1 LPISNLQFGGSRQVE
16 ALLQSIYKFFILKVN
31 NFAAHFLIH
40 IFTLD
45 RINRC
50 DPKDS
55 SVKKILLVDDDK
67 TLQTVLTRYLEKRG
81 YSVRVV
87 TSGVQGLKLFAQ
99 DPPDL
104 VVSDIMMPGMDGLE
118 FCRRLRATRPGQLVP
133 FIFLTAKKDL
143 EDRIQGHYIGAD
155 DYITKPF
162 EPLELLAK
170 IEAQLERS
178 RRIYAEM
185 VRMLQ
190 KSPEDSESGGDYGDN
205 SSDAQAKDKDVEPQ
219 EDLPLTPAEAR
230 VFWEVIQGLTN
241 KQISQRLF
249 ISPRTVQT
257 HLSNILTKLN
267 LENRSQLV
275 RFAFEHG
282 YRPPQT
288 QDEQK
293 AAEARG

>member
-1 LPISNLQFGGSRQVE
+1 M
-16 ALLQSIYKFFILKVN
+16 
-31 NFAAHFLIH
+31 
-40 IFTLD
+40 
-45 RINRC
+45 
-50 DPKDS
+50 
-55 SVKKILLVDDDK
+55 KKILLVDDDK

-87 TSGVQGLKLFAQ
+87 TSGIQGLKLFSQ
-99 DPPDL
+99 DPPDI

-118 FCRRLRATRPGQLVP
+118 FCRRLRATKTGQLVP
-133 FIFLTAKKDL
+133 FLFLTAKKDL

-155 DYITKPF
+155 DYVTKPF

-178 RRIYAEM
+178 RRIHSEM
-185 VRMLQ
+185 VRLMQ
-190 KSPEDSESGGDYGDN
+190 NVPKNNDADDDFDDAPVEAVAPVKDPVPE
-205 SSDAQAKDKDVEPQ
+205 

-288 QDEQK
+288 QEEQK

>member
-1 LPISNLQFGGSRQVE
+1 
-16 ALLQSIYKFFILKVN
+16 
-31 NFAAHFLIH
+31 
-40 IFTLD
+40 
-45 RINRC
+45 
-50 DPKDS
+50 
-55 SVKKILLVDDDK
+55 VKKILLVDDDK

-178 RRIYAEM
+178 RRIHSEM
-185 VRMLQ
+185 VRLIQ
-190 KSPEDSESGGDYGDN
+190 GNHEYSDSSLDGGDNLPSMGL
-205 SSDAQAKDKDVEPQ
+205 AKKDPDPEPA